1 MYSEYVRLDTVY
13 LLPRSKL
20 VPSEVVSEWV
30 INHYD
35 CPFVYDSDKRIFFPN
50 CFEASEYADHSNMC
64 RQSPIQMV
72 FASPFANDEGASYKC
87 DSDTRIRYI
96 QQRQN
101 FTFVI
106 DASLSLRSSNDKGK
120 TFLSDAIDAM
130 RVLLYNLA
138 PRKSL
143 VLSGSGHLLPN
154 TEAIVTIISVLPGSH
169 CCTLVSG
176 WRVCFDEVDSKLSS
190 LVKAI
195 LRVAQDLTKKQVREP
210 RCVYNTCNS
219 LVDLLKHGIL
229 ASSLFAD
236 DYGTSSV
243 VLFTDGA
250 FSVNNFEVLD
260 RSLTHLRSERVRC
273 CFVLL
278 NAPQFSS
285 SVGPEEGAA
294 FDFVMHLGSCVP
306 QVDLCT
312 FLAQSTDGFVLNA
325 STEVLPFSS
334 DVMSTKWNNFSEVLW
349 TIPVTRTRSDDKLPG
364 DLHWEPVG
372 MLQLQKK
379 VIHVP
384 VSAVIAARLRDGYRL
399 CKVCSVSNRN
409 DNCNEVTEPPAKRE
423 PTCSLEFV
431 QIELEMPWKVGISF
445 HVIVYGLWNEFH
457 DKGEHD
463 KSQKLSPLQL
473 HNQHAEPT
481 EKEVICSGLAAQT
494 EESQTSHDWIRNR
507 CQCHVTFF
515 LRANYSL
522 LQQATV
528 RPKKSG
534 QQPNRASL
542 FSRFITY
549 HRQLSVTD
557 KQLEHVLKFFSSCH
571 LAVVPEDFRSARS
584 AAFSLLVD
592 ASGKHV
598 VVENDHQHHEGDS
611 KSAQSPTVSEF
622 LQYWR
627 MFIELDLLECYRWMN
642 VHSIYGILEY
652 DSQLPTN
659 LHLPSDSN
667 RYTVSITCRQS
678 LDLLYASLT
687 DWCSFVLLENN
698 TYVRFLCFDPLT
710 DFVSCEP
717 PPIKTDSSTPDAQDL
732 SCGTTQITNSL
743 EVRHCF
749 CIVRLEVRPPEFRV
763 RLGFITGTPVRLQSK
778 VIQQLTQQIKAIH
791 FPQRGRQAIPKS
803 RHKSGALLI
812 PTETTH
818 VPPLQRSWE
827 ETSCCH
833 LFHTRLDRLI
843 LNRGLL
849 TNTSIVGPNVGL
861 KRKGFLH
868 KRNVTRK
875 TNIPTRKTLMQR
887 RLTTNP
893 LVNAFARPNLE
904 FNLLKHHLHH
914 ESQVWVIQPVAL
926 AVEGLRTLFSSL
938 INLRLQEGF
947 HLARVG
953 PQPGFVSLLAE
964 AEMQSG
970 DSLSLQSCLVQYLLY
985 PFVDVRL
992 NEAVES
998 SGSFQTSSVSPIRD
1012 TIADIIQREVEL
1024 CKRPIHMNGNVTS
1037 IFDMVF
1043 DESFGPTSPFKLI
1056 QVVAEVWI
1064 QPIEGHIVD
1073 PPQEVVHWTGA
1084 RFDQVASRIFEVDE
1098 QCLTN
1103 YVTLER
1109 LFTLVKS
1116 PMKSPI
1122 QLPVFSLSSSVSVP
1136 DLLGC
1141 LKSDVQICWAQS
1153 DIIKLTSS
1161 SPQVTLLHSLI
1172 SEFDPLV
1179 RKHQFENTAGYS
1191 DSDPQDDD
1199 QLFTS
1204 LCCAILRDRSVIEIN
1219 LSAKESEGYT
1229 IHLMHRMG
1237 LSSKL
1242 EPNAYPK
1249 WRCFVALGSLTCQ
1262 HTDLRFTSEDPNSKA
1277 VINVLFVPASAGDCR
1292 HPLLELVVKFQ
1303 LELLNSR
1310 RSAGSCFPVF
1320 VYACSRPYLS
1330 FLIDDRWTY
1339 KVPPDSVFEV
1349 LDYHNDT
1356 AVELIISTDDGS
1368 VLCPTIPA
1376 NPPDAF
1382 LGAGCQNPRLTSEL
1396 SILWR
1401 ALHCAADYV
1410 SKSHLDAFVSTVY
1423 RCLVLQLPV
1432 APVDIQSVL
1441 SFLQRTTRVRPIS
1454 LDITSFLYC
1463 CCTHFFELILEKHT
1477 IRQEVISDYSTLLTE
1492 DQYDLR
1498 EPNKQGLYLSVHK
1511 SRNEQPCTHTK
1522 CGLIV
1527 QLFERFTHQ
1536 LPGHPGVFIM
1546 RNRCRETGPTRIST
1560 PAPSGPCF
1568 GNSTKPRPSWSAV
1581 SDFPTTGETT
1591 LNSDESD
1598 TSESLSSLNEAQ
1610 EKVIGCVTKR
1620 MSTRFASDFLIENV
1634 SKWFS
1639 CELRDD
1645 EDMTL
1650 FVQLRAVLTYGKSSI
1665 ELYLHDGLPLF
1676 CMSRFVASLEKLVLS
1691 EHGTRAPSNSVDS
1704 ADWFEFNAA
1713 SLQLRLEVT
1722 PIIWLPQIPDNL
1734 SAQDMVFDDTLTNQT
1749 LRPTELAAYERVD
1762 KSISTSYFH
1771 CTTLSADQV
1780 SEVLAHWTKRSELA
1794 LFNPSQV
1801 ATLCRFI
1808 FRVSWEMKD
1817 AVVCALRSLIPVSE
1831 SAIHVVLRH
1840 IEDTQKLI
1848 TTPLFDYYRNGR
1860 TDSHSVATDLS
1871 HFTEGKAVSSAI
1883 HNVVHGDDSS
1893 PPTRLP
1899 KITMHPAETVVFHR
1913 VRLDFV
1919 TYSSE
1924 VFDLFLRRFE
1934 AQSFP
1939 SAKACLEYLNGAYFL
1954 RLVNS
1959 SSETSAVTTVVE
1971 QTLSE
1976 GRCGHNVHSTVSEF
1990 SDSSEFP
1997 SASAENAT
2005 TFPTHQLTLIRRTTA
2020 STAAETTYFQ
2030 SLHKDQRYFSGN
2042 PPEKNDSSQ
2051 AASQLCLKSCGRNS
2065 SSSSF
2070 STSHGYEGG
2079 SSDVESISNEEC
2091 FYQSLCHPL
2100 KSEFDGSAV
2109 SNSLSVHTI
2118 VSSQT
2123 NKHLVPYRLPSYW
2136 MLFRVS
2142 TNSVSVFFHHTDS
2155 HYKRDY
2161 CDSVNRHNSHHQTQA
2176 STGCMLCCTE
2186 NRLLSPT
2193 SCQYCVTFHLIVRSI
2208 RGVVRWVN
2216 QKMLLEKLRTER
2228 ICDVLLVPDATSSEP
2243 PQTDGSLALQP
2254 HKGTNRL
2261 LSTKFRDGNLYSKSR
2276 HVSAAFHSAG
2286 SAILDRERV
2295 RTSFEEVAPR
2305 TMVAGDALRSSTQ
2318 VHRVKANRW
2327 TSISSASYGSPS
2339 FWRPGYFACPVQ
2351 ITDRIRLHPRVFSAT
2366 SIPQPGLP
2374 TEKGKRIVAA
2384 LRKRLEKPAIYN
2396 QPDMFFLIDFA
2407 SRASP
2412 VGSRAQGFFKST
2424 PDSVDLDGDPVFYM
2438 QLTVGQFESQS
2449 TVPPRLEKSAI
2460 LKNQS
2465 GELASSF
2472 LSSHEPESIHSSSGP
2487 KRHRILSEK
2496 AELDH
2501 FLQYTLRGIDKPS
2514 RHLCRSVREMLQTR
2528 LDALVLEHFSD
2539 SLSRNAVNR
2548 LSSADLSFLVSRR
2561 PQTPKCHCYVAL
2573 PKFFLSA
2580 SELPCLSYAPP
2591 KLILAFCHYLK
2602 QNLSLFLHAIK
2613 LDQDTSF
2620 GASEILELFLYNRP
2634 RAHGVAKPGVATLV
2648 FQLLVG
2654 SDGCDGSAQT
2664 QHLTPH
2670 TIMDWTLPSE
2680 STPLTSSA
2688 KGTPC
2693 LPSFD
2698 ELHSH
2703 IKDYSEIAE
2712 CDLSTILLS
2721 DQLVLSIQIWE
2732 RGDADIENLKY
2743 RVKSTVLHAL
2753 YDLITEFFVLTTPI
2767 KSLHHISGSFT
2778 SRTPIINEVTTDAE
2792 SPRRAGT
2799 GVLQW
2804 LNPYIPSLVLP
2815 WLNHGRE
2822 LESPLVIKASLKL
2835 LSISLL
2841 PQLLYDFLRPFN
2853 NLNTSEDFSSSG
2865 RLITTPIQHGPTGLN
2880 SGNMKIASLCLGGVT
2895 FLIYK
2900 QNHQDKTAFELTGW
2914 DKLQTACQ
2922 TAFPGYTTNYLIVG
2936 RNFPAW
2942 RQLIRRGNR
2951 KPSGVTPTEATS
2963 TDAVGTDSK
2972 MLSPKP
2978 QTTLTERLRTDPSQE
2993 LDVLLRMQPLRVTFN
3008 ISVPTKY
3015 SEDQPYTNE
3024 CQTDESSA
3032 SHLIKGTVASTQHS
3046 SEVLN
3051 LVTPGGSKLPAFCPI
3066 DFLHSPSIA
3075 SVAPCPSSRT
3085 SVTSEHSV
3093 DRNSQASKRD
3103 ANAPLIP
3110 TTSAPNSTTSDKSQR
3125 VTVLA
3130 PRQTFCLISIEGKQI
3145 TLFTYNWSKEESEGL
3160 IQRLTILVDW
3170 HNSRHKLLST
3180 ISMQKLGLFHHI
3192 ETSFTH
3198 PVASLV
3204 HSTCPP
3210 ELSDGQT
3217 TGAIDKQQTQQ
3228 QLATNLNPA
3237 SSLGGPSFNA
3247 GSTSSHSRQYSSRR
3261 RHPTTGTDSTIP
3273 QSTVAATSI
3282 SGCSK
3287 MPDPK
3292 SHGFSRLFQD
3302 CSFIPPLDTSGPL
3315 DLVYRHGRQA
3325 LTVMDLD
3332 RRRAQKLDLISLPF
3346 RAWQERRI
3354 RRKAVGCCTDK
3365 SGSPI
3370 FERQK
3375 LSAVSRREVVADSC
3389 AEAALDSEPLQ
3400 KRLKRFS
3407 ATRLA
3412 CRHLHTICT
3421 PILFCPTL
3429 RAQVVRL
3436 IQLEQA
3442 TLRRVA
3448 EACYIAQEKSASKP
3462 NALTSLASPSG
3473 ALSAKQ
3479 LRDLVAPV
3487 IDSATVQRIPSA
3499 TMAPNRTTGT
3509 RSSSRMSNQGSPGI
3523 SRLPQSSASPWLN
3536 WSRSVLVDTLE
3547 ALTQSRSDEDFSP
3560 PGTVYRTTGQTH
3572 EWVRQTALSFL
3583 RNYAYYIENGVGFRP
3598 IQTKDK
3604 STGATKNLGPGTY
3617 VLLHRVIHL
3626 AGVHIMEVFI
3636 RRSHLYVRLGTI
3648 ELGRF
3653 SRYASRALISG
3664 PLSAE
3669 VITQAAAS
3677 AAITAASVRRNVAAS
3692 IVPVSGTSSR
3702 DLEVSSTSY
3711 FPNHCINGFSW
3722 DESSRLCDYT
3732 HIHSFSYDYYL
3743 RVMQEYLATRSS
3755 SRQSSIGVVRKLS
3768 LVRHTRSTPGDS
3780 LGILDYPIADF
3791 LADLN
3796 FLVPRPPVFAR
3807 NCLRSIKLSHSVGAF
3822 LRPEQVFHHLIED
3835 HSKYDLHIVRMTRTG
3850 RDSINQSDKPSFTF
3864 GIYEQHLSETS
3875 RVVPSHSIP
3884 PPRQGSFSLSPST
3897 IHPHSDIAAV
3907 GSSRASNTPLSA
3919 VSPNYSLTAILVADD
3934 KAMEGSPQKES
3945 PGQLIHLTLHLF
3957 ATDPSNRFPKSRLVS
3972 AQDVPHVIAKCPIE
3986 WPAVAPTP
3994 YLKPPKAH
4002 ALLRTQSTG
4011 NDGKLSTVGE
4021 CSTSTI
4027 PSARSRYTSVSVSAN
4042 SHLPDTEPSK
4052 SSTSDT
4058 LSSSCDSPHKWH
4070 VSYLGMWPAHQVPI
4084 QQALEL
4090 AQTSM
4095 EEHVFR
4101 LIERSGLDCHKNLLW
4116 YRLFDIHHYLN
4127 EYPSQYCAPQPAVML
4142 TPTPIKVSPPTL
4154 IAPFS
4159 QPSNMPRSQMTNA
4172 EIEELAQSAPFEM
4185 DIFLL
4190 DKRLK
4195 ETIRAGAQYLG
4206 HVGWLIN
4213 RNFLTR
4219 HSADALTSQNNV
4231 TVSNQKPSAF
4241 VWLLQDN
4248 DPNTQKTIA
4257 PEGPWIKHHMALLC
4271 PEFTDGFILLSW
4283 AEKGPDVDQ
4292 TPSSFQQNDTSKYK
4306 DFRLRALFRS
4316 VGDPMNPG
4324 SMRCLIDSG
4333 QQIQGL
4339 FFERSPLASLVTN
4352 FVEILGF
4359 CIWRGLHTKPS

>member
-1 MYSEYVRLDTVY
+1 MHSEYVRLGTVY
-13 LLPRSKL
+13 LLPRSKP
-20 VPSEVVSEWV
+20 VPSELVSEWV
-30 INHYD
+30 VNHYD

-50 CFEASEYADHSNMC
+50 CYEASEYADYSNMC

-72 FASPFANDEGASYKC
+72 FASPFANDEDAYYKC

-120 TFLSDAIDAM
+120 TFLSDAIDTM
-130 RVLLYNLA
+130 RVLMHNLA

-143 VLSGSGHLLPN
+143 VLPGSGHLLSN

-176 WRVCFDEVDSKLSS
+176 WRVCFDDVDSKLSRM
-190 LVKAI
+190 VRAI
-195 LRVAQDLTKKQVREP
+195 LKVAEDLTKKQVREP
-210 RCVYNTCNS
+210 HCAYNTCNS

-278 NAPQFSS
+278 NAPQFFS
-285 SVGPEEGAA
+285 SVDPEEGAA
-294 FDFVMHLGSCVP
+294 FDFVMRLGSCVP

-325 STEVLPFSS
+325 STEVLPFSG
-334 DVMSTKWNNFSEVLW
+334 DVMSTKWNNLSEVLW

-364 DLHWEPVG
+364 DLRWEPVG

-384 VSAVIAARLRDGYRL
+384 VSAVLAARLRDGYRL

-409 DNCNEVTEPPAKRE
+409 DNCSEVTEPPAKRE
-423 PTCSLEFV
+423 PTCSLELI

-445 HVIVYGLWNEFH
+445 HVIVCGLWHEFN

-463 KSQKLSPLQL
+463 NLQKLSPLQL
-473 HNQHAEPT
+473 HNQYAEPA
-481 EKEVICSGLAAQT
+481 EKDVICSGLAAQT
-494 EESQTSHDWIRNR
+494 EESQTSLDWIRNR
-507 CQCHVTFF
+507 SQCHVTFF

-528 RPKKSG
+528 RPRKSG
-534 QQPNRASL
+534 QQPTRATL

-557 KQLEHVLKFFSSCH
+557 KQLEHVLRFFSSCH

-592 ASGKHV
+592 ASGKHM
-598 VVENDHQHHEGDS
+598 VVENDQHHEGDS

-622 LQYWR
+622 LHYWR

-678 LDLLYASLT
+678 LDLLYESLT

-698 TYVRFLCFDPLT
+698 TYVKFLCFDPLT
-710 DFVSCEP
+710 HFVSCEP
-717 PPIKTDSSTPDAQDL
+717 PPIKTDSSTPDTQDL
-732 SCGTTQITNSL
+732 SSGAAQITNSL
-743 EVRHCF
+743 EERHCF
-749 CIVRLEVRPPEFRV
+749 CIVRVEVRPPEFRV
-763 RLGFITGTPVRLQSK
+763 RLGFIIGTPVRLQSE

-812 PTETTH
+812 PTEATH

-833 LFHTRLDRLI
+833 LFHTRLDRLV

-861 KRKGFLH
+861 KRKGFLG

-875 TNIPTRKTLMQR
+875 TNVSTRKTLTQR
-887 RLTTNP
+887 RLMTNP

-953 PQPGFVSLLAE
+953 PQPGFVCLLAE
-964 AEMQSG
+964 VEMQSG
-970 DSLSLQSCLVQYLLY
+970 NSLGLQSCLVQYLLY
-985 PFVDVRL
+985 PFVDVRS

-1012 TIADIIQREVEL
+1012 TIAHIIQREVEL
-1024 CKRPIHMNGNVTS
+1024 CKRPIHMEGNVTS
-1037 IFDMVF
+1037 IFDVVF
-1043 DESFGPTSPFKLI
+1043 YESFGLTSPFKLI

-1084 RFDQVASRIFEVDE
+1084 RFDQVAPRIFEVDE
-1098 QCLTN
+1098 RCLTN

-1122 QLPVFSLSSSVSVP
+1122 QLPVFCLSSSVSVP

-1153 DIIKLTSS
+1153 DIIRLTST

-1172 SEFDPLV
+1172 SESDPLV
-1179 RKHQFENTAGYS
+1179 RKHQSEETSCYT
-1191 DSDPQDDD
+1191 DLDQQDDD

-1204 LCCAILRDRSVIEIN
+1204 LCCAILRDRSFIEIN
-1219 LSAKESEGYT
+1219 LSAKECEGYT

-1237 LSSKL
+1237 LSPNL

-1249 WRCFVALGSLTCQ
+1249 WRCFVALGSLTC
-1262 HTDLRFTSEDPNSKA
+1262 HHSDLRFTSEDPNSKA
-1277 VINVLFVPASAGDCR
+1277 VITVLFVPASTGDCR

-1401 ALHCAADYV
+1401 ALHCATDHV

-1441 SFLQRTTRVRPIS
+1441 SFLQRTARVKPIS
-1454 LDITSFLYC
+1454 LNVTSFLYC

-1477 IRQEVISDYSTLLTE
+1477 TRQEVISDFSTLLSG
-1492 DQYDLR
+1492 DQYGLL
-1498 EPNKQGLYLSVHK
+1498 EPNTHGLYLSVHK
-1511 SRNEQPCTHTK
+1511 SRTEQPCTHSK
-1522 CGLIV
+1522 CDPIV

-1546 RNRCRETGPTRIST
+1546 KNRCRDIGPNRIST

-1568 GNSTKPRPSWSAV
+1568 GNSTKPRPTWSVV
-1581 SDFPTTGETT
+1581 SDFPTTGEIP
-1591 LNSDESD
+1591 LNSEESD
-1598 TSESLSSLNEAQ
+1598 TSESLSSMSEAQ
-1610 EKVIGCVTKR
+1610 EKVTGCVTKR
-1620 MSTRFASDFLIENV
+1620 ISTRFASDFLLENV
-1634 SKWFS
+1634 LKWFS
-1639 CELRDD
+1639 CELQDD

-1650 FVQLRAVLTYGKSSI
+1650 FVQLRAVLTYGRGSV

-1676 CMSRFVASLEKLVLS
+1676 CMNRFVASLEKLVLS
-1691 EHGTRAPSNSVDS
+1691 EHGTRAPSTSVES
-1704 ADWFEFNAA
+1704 ADWFEFNA
-1713 SLQLRLEVT
+1713 SLLQLRLEVT

-1734 SAQDMVFDDTLTNQT
+1734 SAHDMVFDDTSTSQT
-1749 LRPTELAAYERVD
+1749 LCPTEPAACERVD
-1762 KSISTSYFH
+1762 KSLSTSYFH

-1817 AVVCALRSLIPVSE
+1817 AIVCALRSLIPVSE
-1831 SAIHVVLRH
+1831 SAVHVVLRH

-1848 TTPLFDYYRNGR
+1848 ITPLFDYYRNGR
-1860 TDSHSVATDLS
+1860 NDSHSVTTDLA
-1871 HFTEGKAVSSAI
+1871 HFTEGKSVSTV

-1899 KITMHPAETVVFHR
+1899 KITMHPAETIIFNR

-1934 AQSFP
+1934 AQSFL
-1939 SAKACLEYLNGAYFL
+1939 STKACLEYLNGAYFL
-1954 RLVNS
+1954 RLVNT
-1959 SSETSAVTTVVE
+1959 SSETSAVTTVVD

-1976 GRCGHNVHSTVSEF
+1976 GRYGHNAHSTVSEF

-1997 SASAENAT
+1997 SASGENAA
-2005 TFPTHQLTLIRRTTA
+2005 TFPAHQVTLLKRTTA
-2020 STAAETTYFQ
+2020 SLVAETTNFQ
-2030 SLHKDQRYFSGN
+2030 SPHKGQRYFSGN
-2042 PPEKNDSSQ
+2042 IPEKNDSSQ
-2051 AASQLCLKSCGRNS
+2051 AASRLCLKSCGRNS
-2065 SSSSF
+2065 SSSTL

-2079 SSDVESISNEEC
+2079 SSDVESIPTEER
-2091 FYQSLCHPL
+2091 FEQSLCHPL
-2100 KSEFDGSAV
+2100 KSEFGGSAV
-2109 SNSLSVHTI
+2109 PNSLSVHTI

-2123 NKHLVPYRLPSYW
+2123 NEHLVPYRLPPYW

-2155 HYKRDY
+2155 HYKHDY
-2161 CDSVNRHNSHHQTQA
+2161 CGSVHRHGSHQQAQA
-2176 STGCMLCCTE
+2176 STGSTLCCTE

-2193 SCQYCVTFHLIVRSI
+2193 SCQYCITFHLIVRSI
-2208 RGVVRWVN
+2208 RGVLRWVN

-2243 PQTDGSLALQP
+2243 PQTNGSLVLRP

-2261 LSTKFRDGNLYSKSR
+2261 LSTKCRNGNLLYSGSR
-2276 HVSAAFHSAG
+2276 HVPGAVHSAASTIVDHQ
-2286 SAILDRERV
+2286 RV
-2295 RTSFEEVAPR
+2295 KTSFEEVAPR
-2305 TMVAGDALRSSTQ
+2305 TTVAGDALRSSIQ
-2318 VHRVKANRW
+2318 VHHVKTNRW
-2327 TSISSASYGSPS
+2327 TSISSALYGSPS
-2339 FWRPGYFACPVQ
+2339 FWYPGYFACPVQ

-2396 QPDMFFLIDFA
+2396 QPDMFFLIDFG
-2407 SRASP
+2407 SRSSP

-2438 QLTVGQFESQS
+2438 QLTVEQLESQS

-2465 GELASSF
+2465 CELASSF
-2472 LSSHEPESIHSSSGP
+2472 LSLHEPESTHSSSGP

-2580 SELPCLSYAPP
+2580 SELPYLSYAPP

-2670 TIMDWTLPSE
+2670 TITDWTLPSE

-2688 KGTPC
+2688 EGTPC

-2703 IKDYSEIAE
+2703 IRDYFEIAE
-2712 CDLSTILLS
+2712 CDLSNILLS
-2721 DQLVLSIQIWE
+2721 NQLVLSIQIWE

-2743 RVKSTVLHAL
+2743 RVKSAVLHAL
-2753 YDLITEFFVLTTPI
+2753 YDLMTEFFVLTTPI
-2767 KSLHHISGSFT
+2767 KFPHHLSGPFT
-2778 SRTPIINEVTTDAE
+2778 SRTPLTNEVTADTE

-2799 GVLQW
+2799 GLLQW
-2804 LNPYIPSLVLP
+2804 LNPCIPSLLLP
-2815 WLNHGRE
+2815 WLNHGQE
-2822 LESPLVIKASLKL
+2822 LESPLVIKVSLKL
-2835 LSISLL
+2835 LSVSLL
-2841 PQLLYDFLRPFN
+2841 HQLLYDFLRPFN

-2895 FLIYK
+2895 FLIYR
-2900 QNHQDKTAFELTGW
+2900 QDHQDKMVFELTGW

-2922 TAFPGYTTNYLIVG
+2922 TACPGYTTNYLIVG

-2951 KPSGVTPTEATS
+2951 KPSGITPTEPTS
-2963 TDAVGTDSK
+2963 TSVMDTVGTDSK
-2972 MLSPKP
+2972 ILSPKP

-3008 ISVPTKY
+3008 IPVPTNN
-3015 SEDQPYTNE
+3015 SEEQPYTNE
-3024 CQTDESSA
+3024 CQTGASSA

-3066 DFLHSPSIA
+3066 EFLHSPSIA

-3085 SVTSEHSV
+3085 SATSEHSV
-3093 DRNSQASKRD
+3093 DRNSKRD
-3103 ANAPLIP
+3103 ANASLMS
-3110 TTSAPNSTTSDKSQR
+3110 TASAPNSTASDKSQR

-3160 IQRLTILVDW
+3160 IQRLTVLVDW

-3180 ISMQKLGLFHHI
+3180 VSMQKLGLFHHI
-3192 ETSFTH
+3192 DTSFAH
-3198 PVASLV
+3198 PVATLV

-3217 TGAIDKQQTQQ
+3217 TGTIDKQQTQQ
-3228 QLATNLNPA
+3228 QLATNLNPV

-3247 GSTSSHSRQYSSRR
+3247 GPTGSHSRQYSSRR
-3261 RHPTTGTDSTIP
+3261 RHPTTGVDSTTP
-3273 QSTVAATSI
+3273 QSTVTATSV

-3287 MPDPK
+3287 MLDPK
-3292 SHGFSRLFQD
+3292 TNGFSRLFQD
-3302 CSFIPPLDTSGPL
+3302 CNFIPPLDTSGPL

-3332 RRRAQKLDLISLPF
+3332 RRRAQKLDLVSLPF

-3365 SGSPI
+3365 PGSPI
-3370 FERQK
+3370 FERQEH
-3375 LSAVSRREVVADSC
+3375 SAVSRREVVTDSC

-3407 ATRLA
+3407 AIRLA

-3421 PILFCPTL
+3421 PILFCPSL
-3429 RAQVVRL
+3429 RAQV
-3436 IQLEQA
+3436 E
-3442 TLRRVA
+3442 T
-3448 EACYIAQEKSASKP
+3448 SASKP
-3462 NALTSLASPSG
+3462 NVKTSLTSPSS
-3473 ALSAKQ
+3473 ALCAKR

-3487 IDSATVQRIPSA
+3487 FGPATVRRIPSV
-3499 TMAPNRTTGT
+3499 TRGPNRTTGI
-3509 RSSSRMSNQGSPGI
+3509 RSSSRTSNQGSPGTT
-3523 SRLPQSSASPWLN
+3523 RLPQSSASPWLN

-3547 ALTQSRSDEDFSP
+3547 ELTQSRSGEDFSP
-3560 PGTVYRTTGQTH
+3560 TGTAHRTTGQTH
-3572 EWVRQTALSFL
+3572 EWVRQTAFSFL

-3604 STGATKNLGPGTY
+3604 STGAPKNVGPGAY

-3692 IVPVSGTSSR
+3692 IVPVSGTSGR

-3755 SRQSSIGVVRKLS
+3755 SRQPSIGVVRKVP
-3768 LVRHTRSTPGDS
+3768 LVRHARSTPGDS

-3850 RDSINQSDKPSFTF
+3850 RDSFYQPDKPSFTF
-3864 GIYEQHLSETS
+3864 GIYEQHLSEPS
-3875 RVVPSHSIP
+3875 RVIPSHSIP

-3897 IHPHSDIAAV
+3897 VYPHADIAAV
-3907 GSSRASNTPLSA
+3907 GSNRASNTPLGA

-3945 PGQLIHLTLHLF
+3945 SGQLIHLTLHLF

-3972 AQDVPHVIAKCPIE
+3972 AQDVPHIIFFCILLPHWHLFGRSCRALKVHS
-3986 WPAVAPTP
+3986 VALMLRPFV
-3994 YLKPPKAH
+3994 
-4002 ALLRTQSTG
+4002 LL
-4011 NDGKLSTVGE
+4011 
-4021 CSTSTI
+4021 CSTI
-4027 PSARSRYTSVSVSAN
+4027 
-4042 SHLPDTEPSK
+4042 EPS
-4052 SSTSDT
+4052 
-4058 LSSSCDSPHKWH
+4058 L
-4070 VSYLGMWPAHQVPI
+4070 
-4084 QQALEL
+4084 
-4090 AQTSM
+4090 
-4095 EEHVFR
+4095 
-4101 LIERSGLDCHKNLLW
+4101 
-4116 YRLFDIHHYLN
+4116 
-4127 EYPSQYCAPQPAVML
+4127 
-4142 TPTPIKVSPPTL
+4142 
-4154 IAPFS
+4154 
-4159 QPSNMPRSQMTNA
+4159 
-4172 EIEELAQSAPFEM
+4172 
-4185 DIFLL
+4185 
-4190 DKRLK
+4190 
-4195 ETIRAGAQYLG
+4195 
-4206 HVGWLIN
+4206 
-4213 RNFLTR
+4213 
-4219 HSADALTSQNNV
+4219 
-4231 TVSNQKPSAF
+4231 
-4241 VWLLQDN
+4241 
-4248 DPNTQKTIA
+4248 
-4257 PEGPWIKHHMALLC
+4257 
-4271 PEFTDGFILLSW
+4271 
-4283 AEKGPDVDQ
+4283 
-4292 TPSSFQQNDTSKYK
+4292 
-4306 DFRLRALFRS
+4306 
-4316 VGDPMNPG
+4316 
-4324 SMRCLIDSG
+4324 
-4333 QQIQGL
+4333 
-4339 FFERSPLASLVTN
+4339 
-4352 FVEILGF
+4352 
-4359 CIWRGLHTKPS
+4359 